1 MKLPDRGRFEYNF
14 NTFILLGGIVM
25 GIVSTGA
32 TWGYFASQLASNDKE
47 TRDWQI
53 RHEQLHR
60 DRLQETSE
68 RQARTDQR
76 LSQLEKETRVIEQLG
91 YRVTVAEQAGINT
104 AQSIQRLTETVNTQ
118 STDIRVMREI
128 IERQFGSTVPRLG
141 RRSGLNP

>member
-1 MKLPDRGRFEYNF
+1 MKLPDKGRFEYNF
-14 NTFILLGGIVM
+14 NTFVLLGGIAM
-25 GIVSTGA
+25 GVISTGA
-32 TWGYFASQLASNDKE
+32 TWGYFASQLTSADKE
-47 TRDWQI
+47 TKDWQI

-68 RQARTDQR
+68 RQAKTDQR
-76 LSQLEKETRVIEQLG
+76 LLQLEKETRVIEQLG

-128 IERQFGSTVPRLG
+128 IERQFGTSFQ
-141 RRSGLNP
+141 RSGSRR